1 MASNVTDNTLVDCTL
16 VDCTL
21 VESTNIVDC
30 TLVDCPICFES
41 FDSTQIVTICANH
54 HSACKKCYADWRKKC
69 LDTHREITCPCCR
82 NMSLS
87 CLVCW
92 KDFPHAELEKPC
104 IVSDHYYCKKCLTHG
119 IHRFNLMKCNTL
131 CILCHH
137 IIHKYK
143 PVFGPELPPEMLN
156 KRYDEKSILI
166 DEMLDKFSQMIIHM
180 SEFNYQINE
189 NQ

>member
-1 MASNVTDNTLVDCTL
+1 MDSNVTDN
-16 VDCTL
+16 TL

-54 HSACKKCYADWRKKC
+54 HSACKKCYADWRQKC

-87 CLVCW
+87 CLVCRE
-92 KDFPHAELEKPC
+92 DFPLTELEKPC
-104 IVSDHYYCKKCLTHG
+104 IVSDHYYCKKCLNHG
-119 IHRFNLMKCNTL
+119 IERHNSLKRNTC
-131 CILCHH
+131 CILCNHM
-137 IIHKYK
+137 IHKYK

-156 KRYDEKSILI
+156 KRYNEKTILI
-166 DEMLDKFSQMIIHM
+166 DEMLDKFSHIIIKTI
-180 SEFNYQINE
+180 ENNYIIYDDQ
-189 NQ
+189 